1 MFVLVGRGCFGKYF
15 SSFLSSISAL
25 LLSTIKLSL
34 IMFIVHIITSS
45 SCDHFVS
52 ERSRGDWYSGEHIDN
67 PGPLYKGQHGDNLD
81 DDNDNIFW
89 SCPQDALESR
99 V

>member
-1 MFVLVGRGCFGKYF
+1 
-15 SSFLSSISAL
+15 
-25 LLSTIKLSL
+25 
-34 IMFIVHIITSS
+34 MFIVHIITSSSS

-81 DDNDNIFW
+81 DDNDNIFL